1 MRRQTSDHDCG
12 PTAIANAF
20 EFHHKRIG
28 LRGLRD
34 LVGTTAETPEGGD
47 EHDIMRA
54 LLAYGSDVD
63 EHASGDARRAWV
75 WLLES
80 LDADRPVLLC
90 LDRWEHWV
98 TAIGRAGRQVVVYD
112 SSVHFGGTFVLRF
125 RDLRPRW
132 EAARRVRRAGG
143 APGVRFYGIAVG
155 PPTL

>member
-1 MRRQTSDHDCG
+1 VRRQTSDNDCG
-12 PTAIANAF
+12 PTAIANAL

-28 LRGLRD
+28 LRGLRT
-34 LVGTTAETPEGGD
+34 LCGTTDDGSD

-54 LLAYGSDVD
+54 LLAYGCGVD
-63 EHASGDARRAWV
+63 EYRGDDARNAWA

-80 LDADRPVLLC
+80 LNADRPVLLC
-90 LDRWEHWV
+90 LDRWSHWT
-98 TAIGRAGRQVVVYD
+98 TAIGAGRQVVVYD
-112 SSVHFGGTFVLRF
+112 PSREHGGSLVLRF

-155 PPTL
+155 PPTLW